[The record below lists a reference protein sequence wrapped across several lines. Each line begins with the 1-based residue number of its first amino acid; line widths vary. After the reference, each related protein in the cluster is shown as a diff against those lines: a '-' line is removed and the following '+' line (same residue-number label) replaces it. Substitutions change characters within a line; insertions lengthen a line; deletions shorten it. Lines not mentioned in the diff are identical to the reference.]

1 MAVIDELTA
10 RVGEEIGVGDW
21 VTVTQEQIDGFA
33 DATGDH
39 QWIHVDRERAAEGP
53 FGAPI
58 AHGFLVL
65 SLIPAIAPTI
75 DLPVR
80 MGINYGLDRVRFTAP
95 VRVGSRL
102 RARAVLR
109 GVKEAA
115 GGVQLK
121 SDVTIEMEGSEKPA
135 CLAETI
141 TLLYP

>member
-39 QWIHVDRERAAEGP
+39 QWIHVDRDRAAEGP
-53 FGAPI
+53 FGATI

-115 GGVQLK
+115 GGVQLN
-121 SDVTIEMEGSEKPA
+121 SDVTIEMEGSDKPA
-135 CLAETI
+135 CVAETI